1 MSVTPINNYS
11 TAAANGASTSTST
24 AMGAGGNSLSIDDFL
39 RLLAAQLSNQDAMNP
54 TNDTDFISQMAQF
67 TSLQAMQTMTEISYA
82 QYGASMIGKK
92 VIVASYDENGKPIT
106 DQGVVENVLFSNG
119 TCTVTVNGK
128 QYDLSSITEVVL
140 EFDDEK

>member
-1 MSVTPINNYS
+1 MSITPINNYS
-11 TAAANGASTSTST
+11 AASTQAASTST
-24 AMGAGGNSLSIDDFL
+24 AMGSSGNSLNINDFL

-82 QYGASMIGKK
+82 QYGASMIGKN
-92 VIVASYDENGKPIT
+92 VIVSTYDESGKAIT

-119 TCTVTVNGK
+119 TCTISVNGK
-128 QYDLSSITEVVL
+128 QYDLSSITQVVL
-140 EFDDEK
+140 NPDDSKA